1 MEMQHYIRVLRARWR
16 LVAVAFVLA
25 VLGALGASLLTTP
38 LYAASTQLFVST
50 TGTSDAAAAY
60 QGNLFSQQ
68 RVTSYAQ
75 LITGQEVAQRVVDA
89 QQLPITAA
97 QLASEVSAKV
107 VLNTVLLEVTVTD
120 RSPAQARDL
129 ANAVSGQ
136 FTQLVTKLETPQGAT
151 VAPVRVS
158 VVETAQ
164 LPVAPVVPNTTRN
177 VALGGLI
184 GLMLG
189 LGLALLR
196 DRLDN
201 TVKDRAEAGEA
212 AGAAVIGA
220 VPFDAD
226 LPKRPLV
233 PFGEGHSSSAE
244 AYRQLRT
251 NLQFLDVDNPPKTL
265 VITSAVPGEGK
276 TTTALNL
283 AMVLAES
290 GNRVALV
297 EGDLRRPRITRYL
310 QLIENVGITNVLAGS
325 VDLDDVLQPTV
336 SPRVTVLASGPH
348 PPNPSELLGSSNMR
362 ALLDELR
369 TRYDYVVIDAPPLL
383 PVTDAAVLTTVAD
396 GAILVARHGHTK
408 REQLSRAAANLRAI
422 DATVLGTIIAMVPS
436 KAGTD
441 YEYAYYYESDRATV
455 EPTEPKHRPESTSS
469 ARKPGAARKPSPG
482 PNGANATTVSDDTVP
497 YQWNPP
503 ITESDDPVN
512 VNGAAKRRLNR

>member
-1 MEMQHYIRVLRARWR
+1 VEMQHYIRVLRARWR
-16 LVAVAFVLA
+16 LVAAVSVLA

-129 ANAVSGQ
+129 ANAISDQ

-151 VAPVRVS
+151 AAPVRVS

-177 VALGGLI
+177 LALGGLI

-189 LGLALLR
+189 VGLALLR

-201 TVKDRAEAGEA
+201 TVKDRAEATEA
-212 AGAAVIGA
+212 TGAAVIGA

-251 NLQFLDVDNPPKTL
+251 NLQFLDVDHPPKTL

-369 TRYDYVVIDAPPLL
+369 ARYDYVVIDAPPLL

-441 YEYAYYYESDRATV
+441 YEYAYYYESDRPTV
-455 EPTEPKHRPESTSS
+455 EPTEPKHRPESASA

-482 PNGANATTVSDDTVP
+482 PNGAKATTVSDDTVP